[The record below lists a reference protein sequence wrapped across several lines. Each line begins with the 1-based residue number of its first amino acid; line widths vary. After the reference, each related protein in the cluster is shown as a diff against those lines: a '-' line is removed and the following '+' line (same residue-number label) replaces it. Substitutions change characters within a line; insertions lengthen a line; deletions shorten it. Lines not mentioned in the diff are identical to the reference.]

1 MVHIKKKKTK
11 KPLVYLYK
19 QNYEANKT
27 NINTIHLM

>member
-1 MVHIKKKKTK
+1 MVHIKKKKQ